1 MMLLH
6 RPPVSLR
13 RATATT
19 SAAQPAHE
27 RPLTGSSTNV
37 TEYGFHIGHFDVET
51 VGKVKLDESVLMMS
65 NPTVVATAD
74 VCAEPQTDQA
84 EADLANWKVGLSR
97 TVYEDRITWIFE
109 NGLITDRMTETT
121 GGPVLDVDPSLQPF
135 DTPMD
140 HRNATNAAMLIHN
153 PLRMKIMDAPPASLS
168 LEQLSDRP
176 EYTSYEKLLNFS
188 RRFDASVF
196 LLAKN
201 EVTNEVHTLDQ
212 IAYTQVSR
220 LHFSDKPGKKDSPF
234 GTGDSFHERWAK
246 IIDDGRAQIEDAE
259 RTPELMVKGGGMAN
273 DFQPNLTFN
282 EWEE

>member
-1 MMLLH
+1 MTVMLLH

-27 RPLTGSSTNV
+27 GPLTGSSTNV

-84 EADLANWKVGLSR
+84 
-97 TVYEDRITWIFE
+97 
-109 NGLITDRMTETT
+109 
-121 GGPVLDVDPSLQPF
+121 
-135 DTPMD
+135 
-140 HRNATNAAMLIHN
+140 
-153 PLRMKIMDAPPASLS
+153 DA
-168 LEQLSDRP
+168 EHLSDRP

-196 LLAKN
+196 LLARNK
-201 EVTNEVHTLDQ
+201 VTNEVHTLDQ
-212 IAYTQVSR
+212 IAY
-220 LHFSDKPGKKDSPF
+220 K
-234 GTGDSFHERWAK
+234 
-246 IIDDGRAQIEDAE
+246 
-259 RTPELMVKGGGMAN
+259 
-273 DFQPNLTFN
+273 
-282 EWEE
+282 